1 MIFISPAKINRG
13 FNVLKKRSDGFH
25 DIETNFQFLEW
36 GDEITFNFDTS
47 TSQVI
52 CPKVK
57 EKNNLAYKA
66 IQLLKKTYK
75 INKEV
80 SIKIKKNIPI
90 GSGLGGGSSN
100 AATVLLVLNKYWKLK
115 LNSKV
120 LKDLGSSLGS
130 DVPIFIE
137 GVARKANGKG
147 EIFSKTLLKEEIIF
161 LVMPKCNI
169 STAKAFQEID
179 ISDFKNS
186 KNSKDFNFFEKWA
199 RKNYKEVDDSFIWLE
214 SIKKGNLT
222 GTGSA
227 LYAIFNSFEEAS
239 KIIDN
244 APKNNNYFVTRS
256 LNESPLLKELNKNG
270 V

>member
-1 MIFISPAKINRG
+1 MIYRSPAKINRG

-36 GDEITFNFDTS
+36 GDEIIFDFDTKIS
-47 TSQVI
+47 KVY
-52 CPKVK
+52 CPEVE

-66 IQLLKKTYK
+66 IQLIKETFK

-80 SIKIKKNIPI
+80 SIKIKKNIPV

-100 AATVLLVLNKYWKLK
+100 AATVLLVLNKHWKLN
-115 LNSKV
+115 LSNKV
-120 LKDLGSSLGS
+120 LKKLGSSLGS

-137 GVARKANGKG
+137 GVARKAKGKG
-147 EIFSKTLLKEEIIF
+147 EIFSETSLKEEIIF
-161 LVMPKCNI
+161 LVMPRCKI
-169 STAKAFQEID
+169 STAKAFQQIKAD
-179 ISDFKNS
+179 DFKNS
-186 KNSKDFNFFEKWA
+186 KSSNDFNFFEKWA
-199 RKNYKEVDDSFIWLE
+199 RKNYKEIDDSFIWLE
-214 SIKKGNLT
+214 SLKKGNLT

-239 KIIDN
+239 KIMDN
-244 APKNNNYFVTRS
+244 APKNNDYFVTRS

>member
-1 MIFISPAKINRG
+1 
-13 FNVLKKRSDGFH
+13 
-25 DIETNFQFLEW
+25 
-36 GDEITFNFDTS
+36 
-47 TSQVI
+47 
-52 CPKVK
+52 
-57 EKNNLAYKA
+57 
-66 IQLLKKTYK
+66 
-75 INKEV
+75 
-80 SIKIKKNIPI
+80 
-90 GSGLGGGSSN
+90 
-100 AATVLLVLNKYWKLK
+100 
-115 LNSKV
+115 
-120 LKDLGSSLGS
+120 
-130 DVPIFIE
+130 
-137 GVARKANGKG
+137 
-147 EIFSKTLLKEEIIF
+147 
-161 LVMPKCNI
+161 MPKCNI
-169 STAKAFQEID
+169 STAKAFQEIE

-227 LYAIFNSFEEAS
+227 LYAICNSFEEAS